1 MADLATGRRW
11 IVEVSGRQ
19 VGMVVPEGSGLMFFA
34 AAPEVWSMDRQI
46 FDSVGDAER
55 AARTLLRSGQREEAG
70 YAV

>member
-1 MADLATGRRW
+1 MAELATGKRW

-19 VGMVVPEGSGLMFFA
+19 VGMVIPEGGGLMFFA
-34 AAPEVWSMDRQI
+34 AAPEVWSMDRQM

-55 AARTLLRSGQREEAG
+55 AARALLHSDREAEAG

>member
-1 MADLATGRRW
+1 MVDLATGRRW

-19 VGMVVPEGSGLMFFA
+19 VGMVVPEGGGLMFFA

-46 FDSVGDAER
+46 FESVGEAQRTAR
-55 AARTLLRSGQREEAG
+55 ALLHSDREPG